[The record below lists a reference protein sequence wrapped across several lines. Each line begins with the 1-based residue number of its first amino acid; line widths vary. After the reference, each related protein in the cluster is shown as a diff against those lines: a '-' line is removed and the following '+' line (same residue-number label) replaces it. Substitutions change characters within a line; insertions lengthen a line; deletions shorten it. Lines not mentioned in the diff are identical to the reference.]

1 MTMHAVL
8 ENSLLSRWAR
18 LLPRAPGQLGRV
30 HEADCELVPLGDG
43 RLLALTVDA
52 VDEELEGLYRSP
64 TTAGRIAAVASLSDL
79 AAVGAEPLGLL
90 LSVSL
95 PAVDTDDMQTRVAEG
110 VAEACAAAGTFVLG
124 GDTSEA
130 TTLRIA
136 CVGVGTVPAAGVM
149 RRVGLRPGD
158 RLFAS
163 GPLGMGAALA
173 GVKLLGIEGVD
184 VDEGSFR
191 PPCRIAH
198 GRALRGIASACIDT
212 SDGLFAAVDQLARIN
227 RVGIDLDPDLGA
239 LLAPAAEEV
248 RRVLGIGAFPLLASV
263 HGEFELVFGVPPDR
277 IDALEAAARALDWR
291 PVALGQVREGEGLRV
306 GRAPVDGAKVRNLY
320 GESGGDVQ
328 RYVASLVRLGHA
340 L

>member
-1 MTMHAVL
+1 MHAVL

-52 VDEELEGLYRSP
+52 VDEELEGLYRNP
-64 TTAGRIAAVASLSDL
+64 ATAGRIAAVASLSDL

-95 PAVDTDDMQTRVAEG
+95 PAADVADVQARVAQG

-130 TTLRIA
+130 AALRIA
-136 CVGVGTVPAAGVM
+136 CVGVGTVPSAGVL

-158 RLFAS
+158 RLYAS
-163 GPLGMGAALA
+163 GPLGAGAALA
-173 GVKLLGIEGVD
+173 GVKLLGIAGVAI
-184 VDEGSFR
+184 DEESFR

-227 RVGIDLDPDLGA
+227 RVAIDLEGDLGA
-239 LLAPAAEEV
+239 LLSPQAEEV
-248 RRVLGIGAFPLLASV
+248 RRALGLGAFPLLASV
-263 HGEFELVFGVPPDR
+263 HGEFELVFGVAPDR
-277 IDALEAAARALDWR
+277 EAALEAAARALEWR
-291 PVALGQVREGEGLRV
+291 PVPLGRAREGEGLRV
-306 GRAPVDGAKVRNLY
+306 GRAPVDGAKIRNLY
-320 GESGGDVQ
+320 GESGGDVH
-328 RYVASLVRLGHA
+328 RYVASLVRLGLA